1 MMVHFN
7 YKAYA
12 DAPMATF
19 VSALTQGCGAIL
31 VVTGI
36 FTALED
42 FDLLVFGV
50 VSVAV
55 GILLMILGN
64 IWSTHIAKKK
74 YQKLYGK
81 NGEKLSK
88 LVPMRMEEREEN
100 GERIVEEVPD
110 VESGVLNP
118 PAKIILCREKGI
130 GLGIE
135 YYLNEQ
141 PLGKIKSGQEISVQ
155 TLQAVNSVRAGVPRQ
170 QGVTK
175 PMQFIVRSGEEV
187 RIRYRAYTYI
197 DIERLNMPG

>member
-1 MMVHFN
+1 MIVHFN
-7 YKAYA
+7 YKTYA

-19 VSALTQGCGAIL
+19 VNAFTQGCGVVL

-36 FTALED
+36 FIVLED
-42 FDLLVFGV
+42 FDMFLFGV
-50 VSVAV
+50 VIVAV

-74 YQKLYGK
+74 YRKLYGK

-100 GERIVEEVPD
+100 GERTEKEVPD
-110 VESGVLNP
+110 VERGMLNP
-118 PAKIILCREKGI
+118 PAKIILCRDRGI
-130 GLGIE
+130 GFGIE

-141 PLGKIKSGQEISVQ
+141 PLGKIRSGQEISVQ
-155 TLQAVNSVRAGVPRQ
+155 TLQAVNSIRAGVPRQ
-170 QGVTK
+170 QGVSK
-175 PMQFIVRSGEEV
+175 PTQLIVRSGEEV
-187 RIRYRAYTYI
+187 RIHYRAYTYI